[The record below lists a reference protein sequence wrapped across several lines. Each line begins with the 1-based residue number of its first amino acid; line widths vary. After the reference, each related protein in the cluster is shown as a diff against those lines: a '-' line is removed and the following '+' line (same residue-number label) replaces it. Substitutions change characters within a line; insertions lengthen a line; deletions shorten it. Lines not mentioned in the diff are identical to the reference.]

1 MCNKDI
7 YTLFITQALEKHF
20 QEVCDITNSNY
31 VLNK

>member
-1 MCNKDI
+1 MGNKDI

-20 QEVCDITNSNY
+20 QEVCDIISSNC